1 MERRDDKKTEI
12 TEVTIFGREYPLHSD
27 KSDDYTRSVA
37 QFVDKRMY
45 EIASEQ
51 NLADPTRIAILAAMD
66 IVDRLLKK
74 RNARAVGEER
84 TSQAIT
90 RFADIMEKDTDSGDA
105 ETQNEQE

>member
-1 MERRDDKKTEI
+1 VERRDDKKTEI

-27 KSDDYTRSVA
+27 ESDDYTRNVA

-66 IVDRLLKK
+66 IADRLLKK
-74 RNARAVGEER
+74 RNARAVGEDR
-84 TSQAIT
+84 TSQAIN
-90 RFADIMEKDTDSGDA
+90 RLANVMEKDTDSGNA
-105 ETQNEQE
+105 ETQNK

>member
-1 MERRDDKKTEI
+1 
-12 TEVTIFGREYPLHSD
+12 
-27 KSDDYTRSVA
+27 
-37 QFVDKRMY
+37 MY

-66 IVDRLLKK
+66 IADRLLKK
-74 RNARAVGEER
+74 RNARAVGEEW

-90 RFADIMEKDTDSGDA
+90 RLADIMEKDTDSGDA